1 MSLVRGFETQVFVYS
16 GSAWKKIP
24 TIGDLSFTQNR
35 TAIEVAN
42 RASNTKRV
50 LSGMEEF
57 NVSLTV
63 QKGSDPTDTTN
74 FDASA
79 VLEAAYQNDQPLYFN
94 FGGTLTNGAIS
105 GGRTECMICYE
116 FSEDAPLDD
125 LDTYTA
131 TLGISAKSATSSDTP
146 SEVSNTTTDEDDEDE
161 D

>member
-1 MSLVRGFETQVFVYS
+1 MSLVRGFDTDVFVYS
-16 GSAWKKIP
+16 GSAWKKIH
-24 TIGDLSFTQNR
+24 TIGDLSFTQTR

-63 QKGSDPTDTTN
+63 QKGSDPEDSTG

-79 VLEAAYQNDQPLYFN
+79 ILETAYKNDQPLYFN
-94 FGGTLTNGAIS
+94 FGGTLTGTTLT

-131 TLGISAKSATSSDTP
+131 TLGISAKSAATADTP
-146 SEVSNTTTDEDDEDE
+146 STTSGN
-161 D
+161 